1 MDERERLAAEIAD
14 TDLIRYFY
22 LDLPTVRVLD
32 KIDSLTLR
40 LSESQDLVPFNAQV
54 KGYFGAIDSDGD
66 PWILKPASDAHEAL
80 YHRICTLAFLLDHR
94 MGTISAPTSV
104 FSIDGVR
111 YRATKVVRN
120 AVQISSYNYMESP
133 FIDVLRADLVNRW
146 LYFDEDR
153 NPNNYLV
160 INNKAN
166 KPFIVAI
173 DFDKAD
179 LESDQMKITGT
190 PDKFGWVRG
199 EKTRFLTLLRP
210 DNFVGVAIETFDA
223 RLAAMM
229 SIPIAAVEEAAK
241 RLVDGYC
248 EDPVAL
254 ASTLTANFERR
265 RSYINE
271 YFRRMFKPESETR
284 SVSNADDYSMFG
296 DSFLAMY
303 KNKN

>member
-1 MDERERLAAEIAD
+1 MDERERLVAAIAD
-14 TDLIRYFY
+14 PELVHYFY
-22 LDLPTVRVLD
+22 LDLPTKGVLD
-32 KIDSLTLR
+32 KLESLR
-40 LSESQDLVPFNAQV
+40 LRLAETQDSVPFNAQV

-66 PWILKPASDAHEAL
+66 PWILKPAPEAREEL

-94 MGTISAPTSV
+94 MGTLSAPTAV
-104 FSIDGVR
+104 FSIDGKR
-111 YRATKVVRN
+111 YRATKVVKN

-133 FIDVLRADLVNRW
+133 FIEALRADLVNRW

-160 INNKAN
+160 IHNKAN
-166 KPFIVAI
+166 KPFLVAI

-179 LESDQMKITGT
+179 FESDQMKITGT
-190 PDKFGWVRG
+190 PEKFGWIRT

-210 DNFVGVAIETFDA
+210 DNFEGVSIETFEE

-229 SIPIAAVEEAAK
+229 SIRIDAVKDAAY
-241 RLVDGYC
+241 RLVDGHC
-248 EDPVAL
+248 EDAEAL
-254 ASTLTANFERR
+254 ASLLAANFERR

-271 YFRRMFKPESETR
+271 YFRRMFKSEAETR
-284 SVSNADDYSMFG
+284 NVSNSDDYSMFG